1 MKTYQ
6 TCGEL
11 DRRGQ
16 LDVFETLTYRDKL
29 ASVLAGQCVS
39 RDDGCGVDLLLDKF
53 VCVLQELGGEDDN

>member
-1 MKTYQ
+1 M
-6 TCGEL
+6 
-11 DRRGQ
+11 
-16 LDVFETLTYRDKL
+16 TYRDKL